1 LDYQHL
7 SEGKNVITTETNK
20 NETKFLPTLGLEYH
34 FRLLSPKLSV
44 KFLFWVLTKLR
55 VARANI
61 FLFLQIQTVRKRK
74 EGAILKENK
83 KNWNENRI
91 PKEIKRN
98 ATKPNSN

>member
-1 LDYQHL
+1 
-7 SEGKNVITTETNK
+7 
-20 NETKFLPTLGLEYH
+20 
-34 FRLLSPKLSV
+34 
-44 KFLFWVLTKLR
+44 
-55 VARANI
+55 
-61 FLFLQIQTVRKRK
+61 VRKRK